1 MRDYFY
7 RAWKAILSYGSFG
20 RSCSAVSHTFTS
32 RLLDILLYSNNPSS
46 LKENYAGHAGTVQC
60 AQYRA
65 INFSIH
71 LHSNARDVFGFNFYQ
86 ENFLIV

>member
-60 AQYRA
+60 AQLLLEGTPVYCAGRTTSSTA
-65 INFSIH
+65 QSIK
-71 LHSNARDVFGFNFYQ
+71 LSD
-86 ENFLIV
+86 